1 MKQLVPS
8 LALTA
13 ALSAA
18 IGAHSARAQCV
29 PLSVLS
35 ARITAGSP
43 IGGTP
48 CVGGGSV
55 GPSVAAP
62 LARLPGGISP
72 GAITGAAAAIGA
84 ISTLGTV
91 GAAIDNILTSPA
103 LEKANRDVEYGK
115 AFGQL
120 MNGEIAYGQA
130 LGPACTDPNSEAC
143 WQAKLASAQY
153 SALAECSQVWRYNVG
168 PNNAAGDC
176 QQAQVALQQAQQRP
190 PVGAAAPPAPVQTGP
205 TGIDPAN
212 VPKTVDFTNNTMTL
226 GNGESVLLDQGIQ
239 CKV

>member
-1 MKQLVPS
+1 
-8 LALTA
+8 
-13 ALSAA
+13 
-18 IGAHSARAQCV
+18 
-29 PLSVLS
+29 
-35 ARITAGSP
+35 
-43 IGGTP
+43 
-48 CVGGGSV
+48 
-55 GPSVAAP
+55 
-62 LARLPGGISP
+62 
-72 GAITGAAAAIGA
+72 
-84 ISTLGTV
+84 
-91 GAAIDNILTSPA
+91 
-103 LEKANRDVEYGK
+103 
-115 AFGQL
+115 

-226 GNGESVLLDQGIQ
+226 GNGDTRSFGPGNTVQSLNNTELQGLCRAGQ
-239 CKV
+239 SNACPGGAVQFSPPAPAAASAASPGEYDYKAAMRQYEQSMRQYEHAQQVYQSALQGGPGRNP